1 MQKKKKF
8 DKDRTV
14 LMFQM
19 IYQLQ
24 KHSKYI
30 LVIATNLHYKNKPM
44 ATTKTSSTKPATAK
58 KTSTSKTAAPKSS
71 KKQTPSAAKIEDSE
85 FHEFFVD
92 ELKDIYW
99 AEKHLVKAL
108 PKLKKA
114 ATNPELAE
122 AFTKHT
128 EETNAHIATLEQV
141 FALLDEKAQAK
152 KCDAMEGLLKEASSI
167 IEDTEK
173 GTQIRDAG
181 LILAAQKVEHYEIA
195 TYGTLVVFARNM
207 NREDIAELLQLTLD
221 NEKATDVALTEVA
234 EGLVNEAAAA
244 E

>member
-1 MQKKKKF
+1 
-8 DKDRTV
+8 
-14 LMFQM
+14 
-19 IYQLQ
+19 
-24 KHSKYI
+24 
-30 LVIATNLHYKNKPM
+30 M
-44 ATTKTSSTKPATAK
+44 ATTKNSSTKSATSSK
-58 KTSTSKTAAPKSS
+58 SSTSKTAAETKSS
-71 KKQTPSAAKIEDSE
+71 NVQIPSAAKIEDSE
-85 FHEFFVD
+85 FHEFFLD

-108 PKLKKA
+108 PKLQKA
-114 ATNPELAE
+114 ATNAELAE
-122 AFTKHT
+122 AFNKHT
-128 EETNAHIATLEQV
+128 EETNAHIETLEQV

-207 NREDIAELLQLTLD
+207 NREDIAELLQTTLD